1 MISQSTND
9 SLETGFVCVIAPEL
23 GMQTDMRH
31 AQLELL
37 GNPEV
42 ASELERISPY
52 PDCLTTPP
60 PWETEAWHY
69 GSGS

>member
-1 MISQSTND
+1 MGDQSVNKQN
-9 SLETGFVCVIAPEL
+9 GFVCVIAPEL

-31 AQLELL
+31 ARLDLPE
-37 GNPEV
+37 NPEA
-42 ASELERISPY
+42 ASELQRTSPY
-52 PDCLTTPP
+52 PDCLATPP